1 MFGFLHKKFQSL
13 CLMSNKKIKKKKK
26 KTKKEILEAL
36 SSPVK
41 F

>member
-1 MFGFLHKKFQSL
+1 MYGVLHQKCQSL
-13 CLMSNKKIKKKKK
+13 CLMSHKKIKKKK